1 MLLLVQL
8 AAVADTV
15 LVRNV
20 PPARTAFE
28 QIVFVAQG
36 ITSLLVLVLVL
47 MTLVGFL
54 VLAAKADA
62 VKRKLEEVL
71 DELRPMT
78 RSAVAMSE
86 DVREVAKNVNKM
98 VDESR
103 ETVKVVNERVRKS
116 AVTLSDRVDELSAI
130 IGRVNDSANRV
141 ASVATTTVAGIKLG
155 ARALGFGRGAAKKK
169 KKEKMKGRVGG
180 RGAGRDPERDA
191 DRRIERHA
199 RDERPTLRR
208 RD

>member
-1 MLLLVQL
+1 MLLFLQL

-36 ITSLLVLVLVL
+36 ITSLLVLLLVV
-47 MTLVGFL
+47 MTLVSL
-54 VLAAKADA
+54 LALRAKADE
-62 VKRKLEEVL
+62 VKDKLEEL
-71 DELRPMT
+71 LEELRPMT
-78 RSAVAMSE
+78 RGAAAMYE
-86 DVREVAKNVNKM
+86 DVREVAKNVNAM

-103 ETVKVVNERVRKS
+103 DTVKIVNERVRKS

-130 IGRVNDSANRV
+130 IGRVNASANRV
-141 ASVATTTVAGIKLG
+141 ASVATTTVAGIKFG

-169 KKEKMKGRVGG
+169 KVKGRDG
-180 RGAGRDPERDA
+180 RRDAGREA
-191 DRRIERHA
+191 L

>member
-1 MLLLVQL
+1 MLLLLQL

-36 ITSLLVLVLVL
+36 ITSLLVLLLVL
-47 MTLVGFL
+47 LLVVLTLLSFL
-54 VLAAKADA
+54 LLRAKADE
-62 VKRKLEEVL
+62 VKDKLEEL
-71 DELRPMT
+71 LSELRPMT
-78 RSAVAMSE
+78 RGAAAMYE
-86 DVREVAKNVNKM
+86 DVREVAKNVNAM

-103 ETVKVVNERVRKS
+103 DTVKIVNERVRKS
-116 AVTLSDRVDELSAI
+116 AVTLSDRVDELSTI
-130 IGRVNDSANRV
+130 IGRVNASANRV
-141 ASVATTTVAGIKLG
+141 ASVATTTVAGIKFG
-155 ARALGFGRGAAKKK
+155 ARALGFSRGAAKKK
-169 KKEKMKGRVGG
+169 KMKGR
-180 RGAGRDPERDA
+180 AAERDS
-191 DRRIERHA
+191 DRRVERQS

>member
-1 MLLLVQL
+1 MVLLLQL

-36 ITSLLVLVLVL
+36 ITSLLVLLLVV
-47 MTLVGFL
+47 MTLVSL
-54 VLAAKADA
+54 LALRAKADEM
-62 VKRKLEEVL
+62 KDKLDELLE
-71 DELRPMT
+71 ELRPMT
-78 RSAVAMSE
+78 RGAAAMYE
-86 DVREVAKNVNKM
+86 DVRQVAKNVNDM

-103 ETVKVVNERVRKS
+103 DTVKIVNERVRKS
-116 AVTLSDRVDELSAI
+116 AVTLSDRVDELSTI

-141 ASVATTTVAGIKLG
+141 ASVATTTVAGIKFG
-155 ARALGFGRGAAKKK
+155 ARALGFGRGASKKK
-169 KKEKMKGRVGG
+169 KVKGREA
-180 RGAGRDPERDA
+180 RRDA
-191 DRRIERHA
+191 L

>member
-1 MLLLVQL
+1 MLLLLQL

-36 ITSLLVLVLVL
+36 ITSLLVLVLVV
-47 MTLVGFL
+47 MTLISLL
-54 VLAAKADA
+54 VLRAKADE
-62 VKRKLEEVL
+62 VKDKLEEL
-71 DELRPMT
+71 LEELRPMT
-78 RSAVAMSE
+78 RGAAAMYD
-86 DVREVAKNVNKM
+86 DVREVAKNVNEM

-103 ETVKVVNERVRKS
+103 DTVKIVNERVRKS
-116 AVTLSDRVDELSAI
+116 AVTLSDRVDELSTI
-130 IGRVNDSANRV
+130 IGRVNASANRV
-141 ASVATTTVAGIKLG
+141 ASVATTTVAGIKFG

-169 KKEKMKGRVGG
+169 KVKGRA
-180 RGAGRDPERDA
+180 AGRESGRA
-191 DRRIERHA
+191 AE